1 MHLSEPEP
9 LTASATPPGGEAI
22 RLAEIMVVRENASA
36 EPLDDRIIGWSRETP
51 PMLSKTLGFDF
62 EAVLASVGDGI
73 VCVDDAGKIILFN
86 RAAEEIFGYRAG
98 ELLGK
103 TIDILIPSQLQ
114 ASHHAEVTGFVASA
128 APSRRSMGEG
138 REVLGVRKDGATLAV
153 EATLSRQTIGN
164 RRIATAVIRDVS
176 ARKAAETQRDLVGKE
191 VAHRLRNTM
200 AVVNAIVRLSARG
213 ASSLEDFKTRLL
225 GRFDAITRTNN
236 DLMLSAR
243 VEADLRNLLEREL
256 TPFWSSGGRIVLDGP
271 PLRIDE
277 KFAVALAL
285 VFHELTTNAAKYG
298 ALSTAAGRLEV
309 SWTVS
314 ESDRRDLRLVWLE
327 SHGPAVLEPSRR
339 GFGSTLISQ
348 SLSPFRGTASLAFDP
363 EGVSCCVELPLAPSA
378 E

>member
-1 MHLSEPEP
+1 LVT
-9 LTASATPPGGEAI
+9 L
-22 RLAEIMVVRENASA
+22 ENTSA
-36 EPLDDRIIGWSRETP
+36 EPQDAGIIGWRRDPLT
-51 PMLSKTLGFDF
+51 MLAKPLGFDF
-62 EAVLASVGDGI
+62 EAVLALVGDGI

-86 RAAEEIFGYRAG
+86 RAAEEIFGYQAS
-98 ELLGK
+98 EVLG
-103 TIDILIPSQLQ
+103 TAIDILISNQLQ
-114 ASHHAEVTGFVASA
+114 ASHRAEVTGFVASA
-128 APSRRSMGEG
+128 ARSRRSMGEG

-153 EATLSRQTIGN
+153 EATLSRQTIGS

-213 ASSLEDFKTRLL
+213 SSSLEDFKTRLL

-243 VEADLRNLLEREL
+243 VEADLRDLLEREL
-256 TPFWSSGGRIVLDGP
+256 TPFWSSGRRIVLDGP

-314 ESDRRDLRLVWLE
+314 ETDRRDLRLAWLE
-327 SHGPAVLEPSRR
+327 SNGPTVLEPSGR
-339 GFGSTLISQ
+339 GFGSTLISR
-348 SLSPFRGTASLAFDP
+348 SLSPFRGTASLTFNP
-363 EGVSCCVELPLAPSA
+363 EGVRCCVELPLAASA
-378 E
+378 G